1 MDFLRDKQNRLNQ
14 VIFLTMACAC
24 SFSYY
29 LINFYVK
36 YLPGDI
42 YTNQIVNSVSE
53 ALSNGSGMFVVMFM
67 SQKKGFAFSFLG
79 CSISCALVMI
89 AESSDT

>member
-1 MDFLRDKQNRLNQ
+1 
-14 VIFLTMACAC
+14 MAITC

-53 ALSNGSGMFVVMFM
+53 AFAHGFSVVVVIIM
-67 SQKKGFAFSFLG
+67 STKKGFASG
-79 CSISCALVMI
+79 YATCAVSCILVMY
-89 AESSDT
+89 S